1 MTEPIKVL
9 ADILQAELGLA
20 DGMVMVIN
28 QKWII
33 PNTGNLFIAL
43 SYKGPGKVL
52 GSVNTLEDVA
62 GGAGSNE
69 IQEVSMLHEV
79 QIDIMS
85 YGDEARTRK
94 EEIAMA
100 LNSQYSARAQAENSM
115 RIGRQ
120 PSPFMDASS
129 LEATGRL
136 NRFITNISIGAV
148 HRKVKT
154 AEYYDKFAAPEV
166 ITNE

>member
-1 MTEPIKVL
+1 MKEPIKVL

-69 IQEVSMLHEV
+69 IQEVSMLHWVEFLV
-79 QIDIMS
+79 PLLLVDP
-85 YGDEARTRK
+85 
-94 EEIAMA
+94 
-100 LNSQYSARAQAENSM
+100 LH
-115 RIGRQ
+115 
-120 PSPFMDASS
+120 SS
-129 LEATGRL
+129 
-136 NRFITNISIGAV
+136 
-148 HRKVKT
+148 
-154 AEYYDKFAAPEV
+154 
-166 ITNE
+166 